1 MNALHGPPQR
11 HSSTGGPRRGRSLH
25 ARASGRC
32 RSASGVSL
40 VEVLVAI
47 LLFSFGLLGLVG
59 LQARATQYAISAEDS
74 NRAALLASELAA
86 TMWTAGTTSLPEATV
101 SAWSDRVAAAAAGGL
116 PNGQGTVDVAGGVA
130 TITVSWRPPH
140 VPSTQQHRYQTQVVL
155 P

>member
-1 MNALHGPPQR
+1 MNTLHRPS
-11 HSSTGGPRRGRSLH
+11 HSNAPGFQARRVRPLH
-25 ARASGRC
+25 APRAGRRS
-32 RSASGVSL
+32 RSAGVSL

-74 NRAALLASELAA
+74 NRAALLASDLAA
-86 TMWTAGTTSLPEATV
+86 TMWTAGTTSLPQATV
-101 SAWSDRVAAAAAGGL
+101 DAWSERVSAAAAGGL